1 VQLSQ
6 DLLRLGDE
14 EEGWKLAREVFAIDG
29 YNVVTFNL
37 ITLHDQLAGY
47 RTLTGDGIV
56 LRMEAREAE
65 LYGRRALDLLARAKQ
80 TLSEKYATSVPDPV
94 LVEIFPQQKDFAV
107 RTFGMPGVE
116 GFLGVCFGRVITA
129 NSPASQGASPSNW
142 EAVLWHEF
150 CHVVTLAKTKNKMPR
165 WLSEGISVHEETEQN
180 AGWGQAINARYREM
194 LLDEQLTP
202 LSELSSAFLTAKS
215 PLDVQFAYFESAL
228 AVRFLIERHGP
239 EALNRVLDELG
250 AGLQINDALARHTR
264 SSLEQL
270 DEDFDT
276 FAKEYANSVAPKA
289 TWETPDAEKLTDL
302 GSALTWLNAH
312 PDSVP
317 ALTRL
322 AVELVRAEQWSEAVT
337 PLEKL
342 RALFP
347 ESIGAESPYAML
359 AKAYRELGKG
369 PEEQAVLE
377 DWAARDGDA
386 WPAQLRLMELAEA
399 RGDWTTVAKFARDA
413 LAVNPLTAAPH
424 RYLAKAAEQL
434 GERGESIAAYQAL
447 VMLDPTDPAEQHFRL
462 ARMLKENGQAKEA
475 RRAALKAL
483 EAAPRYRAAH
493 ALLLELGPSE
503 AGGET
508 NVTPTTEGTTP

>member
-1 VQLSQ
+1 
-6 DLLRLGDE
+6 
-14 EEGWKLAREVFAIDG
+14 
-29 YNVVTFNL
+29 
-37 ITLHDQLAGY
+37 
-47 RTLTGDGIV
+47 
-56 LRMEAREAE
+56 
-65 LYGRRALDLLARAKQ
+65 
-80 TLSEKYATSVPDPV
+80 
-94 LVEIFPQQKDFAV
+94 
-107 RTFGMPGVE
+107 
-116 GFLGVCFGRVITA
+116 
-129 NSPASQGASPSNW
+129 
-142 EAVLWHEF
+142 
-150 CHVVTLAKTKNKMPR
+150 
-165 WLSEGISVHEETEQN
+165 
-180 AGWGQAINARYREM
+180 
-194 LLDEQLTP
+194 LTP

-228 AVRFLIERHGP
+228 AVRFLIERHGR

-250 AGLQINDALARHTR
+250 AGLQINDALARHTM

-270 DEDFDT
+270 DQE
-276 FAKEYANSVAPKA
+276 FAVYAMEYAKHVAPKA
-289 TWETPDAEKLTDL
+289 TWETPDAEAVTDL
-302 GSALTWLNAH
+302 GSALSWLNEH

-317 ALTRL
+317 GLTRL
-322 AVELVRAEQWSEAVT
+322 AVEMVRAEQWNEAVA

-342 RALFP
+342 RTLFP

-369 PEEQAVLE
+369 PEERAVLE

-386 WPAQLRLMELAEA
+386 LPAQLRLMELSEA
-399 RGDWTTVAKFARDA
+399 RGEWATVAKYAREA

-434 GERGESIAAYQAL
+434 GERGEAIEAYRAL
-447 VMLDPTDPAEQHFRL
+447 VILDPTDPAEQHFRL
-462 ARMLKENGQAKEA
+462 ARMLKEDGHAKEA

-503 AGGET
+503 SGGEA